1 MQDNLRYFL
10 TAAEELS
17 ITKAAKKLFISQQ
30 CLSEH
35 IQKLEKHYNTKLFYR
50 SPRLSLT
57 PSGEAMVRA
66 LNRIQIIENS
76 LMEEINENSL
86 LQCGAINLGII
97 QTRATLLLPHIIPK
111 FYSRYPN
118 IKIIPT
124 YGKTT
129 DLEPLLLAGKLDFFL
144 GINLEQS
151 KGLEYLLLEDEQIY
165 LVVSDNLLKQLNISP
180 LQKSEFDISGVD
192 LKLFKNIPFV
202 LNSKRETLRNIF
214 DMMTQS
220 YSDQISVPVEI
231 DDPQTRAMLCM
242 QDFCVTVFAESMLPY
257 VRLVN
262 LSQSHLGHLNTYQVK
277 HSSQYHYWS
286 VLAYHKNT
294 YFSDYRKFFVD
305 TILDYYR

>member
-66 LNRIQIIENS
+66 LNQIQIIENS

-86 LQCGAINLGII
+86 LQYGAINLGII

-118 IKIIPT
+118 IKII
-124 YGKTT
+124 
-129 DLEPLLLAGKLDFFL
+129 
-144 GINLEQS
+144 Q
-151 KGLEYLLLEDEQIY
+151 Q
-165 LVVSDNLLKQLNISP
+165 
-180 LQKSEFDISGVD
+180 
-192 LKLFKNIPFV
+192 
-202 LNSKRETLRNIF
+202 
-214 DMMTQS
+214 
-220 YSDQISVPVEI
+220 
-231 DDPQTRAMLCM
+231 
-242 QDFCVTVFAESMLPY
+242 
-257 VRLVN
+257 
-262 LSQSHLGHLNTYQVK
+262 
-277 HSSQYHYWS
+277 
-286 VLAYHKNT
+286 
-294 YFSDYRKFFVD
+294 
-305 TILDYYR
+305 